1 MKKERLAIVGG
12 GLVGSLWA
20 VYLAKKGH
28 DVHVFDRRSDIRQ
41 VKIVQGKSINLALS
55 ERGWRG
61 LKGAGI
67 ETEINKVALPMTGR
81 LMHSIQGEITYQ
93 PYGKEGQAIYSVSRG
108 LLNQTLLKCADE
120 FENVSLYFDH
130 TCKDIQLDTNTIIFQ
145 DTKSNTTKEFQFDR
159 IFGTDGAFSAVRSRL
174 QRLDRFDYS
183 QEYLSHG
190 YKELEIPPSA
200 NGDYQMDPNGLHI
213 WPRGEFMMIALPNP
227 DRSFTCTLFMAFEGK
242 DAFENLHAD
251 EEIMAFFNKYFGD
264 AVPLMPELLADYRNN
279 PTASL
284 VMTRCNPWHYQDKI
298 CLMGDA
304 AHAIVPFYG
313 QGMNAGFE
321 DCTVLSELMDTYEDN
336 WNEMFKEY
344 TRLRKPA
351 GDAILQL
358 ALRNYI
364 EMRDKTA
371 DERFLLQ
378 KKIEARFSAKYPHL
392 WMPLYSQVSFS
403 HIPYA
408 EALQNGI
415 EQDEIMK
422 KVMDRPDIFEIWDS
436 EEVETNILRLV
447 NNN

>member
-1 MKKERLAIVGG
+1 MKKQRLAIVGG

-28 DVHVFDRRSDIRQ
+28 EVHVFDRRSDIRK

-55 ERGWRG
+55 ERGWKG

-67 ETEINKVALPMTGR
+67 EAEINKVALPMTGR

-108 LLNQTLLKCADE
+108 LLNQTLLRCADE

-130 TCKDIQLDTNTIIFQ
+130 TCKDLNLDTNTIIFQ
-145 DTKSNTTKEFQFDR
+145 DTQSNTTKEFQFDR
-159 IFGTDGAFSAVRSRL
+159 IFGTDGAFSAVRARL

-200 NGDYQMDPNGLHI
+200 SGDFQMDPNGLHI

-227 DRSFTCTLFMAFEGK
+227 DRSFTCTLFMAYEGK
-242 DAFENLHAD
+242 DAFENLNSD

-264 AVPLMPELLADYRNN
+264 AVPLMPELLQDFRNN

-284 VMTRCNPWHYQDKI
+284 VMTKCNPWHYQDKV

-321 DCTVLSELMDTYEDN
+321 DCTILSQLMDKYGDD
-336 WNEMFKEY
+336 WSGMFKEY

-378 KKIEARFSAKYPHL
+378 KKIEARFSAKYPDL
-392 WMPLYSQVSFS
+392 WLPLYSQVSFS

-415 EQDEIMK
+415 NQDEIMR
-422 KVMDRPDIFEIWDS
+422 KVMDRPDIFDIWDS
-436 EEVETNILRLV
+436 EEIETNILKLV

>member
-1 MKKERLAIVGG
+1 MKKQRLAIVGG

-28 DVHVFDRRSDIRQ
+28 EVHVFDRRSDIRK

-55 ERGWRG
+55 ERGWKG

-67 ETEINKVALPMTGR
+67 EAEINKVALPMTGR
-81 LMHSIQGEITYQ
+81 LMHSVQGEITYQ

-130 TCKDIQLDTNTIIFQ
+130 TCKDLQLDTNTIVFQ
-145 DTKSNTTKEFQFDR
+145 DTQNNTTKELQFDR
-159 IFGTDGAFSAVRSRL
+159 IFGTDGAFSAVRARL

-200 NGDYQMDPNGLHI
+200 NGDFQMDPNGLHI

-227 DRSFTCTLFMAFEGK
+227 DRSFTCTLFMAYEGK
-242 DAFENLHAD
+242 DAFENLNTD
-251 EEIMAFFNKYFGD
+251 EEIMTFFNKYFGD
-264 AVPLMPELLADYRNN
+264 AVPLMPELLQDFRNN

-284 VMTRCNPWHYQDKI
+284 VMTKCNPWHYQDKI

-321 DCTVLSELMDTYEDN
+321 DCTVLSQLMDQHGDN
-336 WNEMFKEY
+336 WSEMFQEY

-378 KKIEARFSAKYPHL
+378 KKIEARFSAKYPDL
-392 WMPLYSQVSFS
+392 WLPLYSQVSFS

-408 EALQNGI
+408 DALQNGI

-422 KVMDRPDIFEIWDS
+422 KVMDRPDIFEVWDS
-436 EEVETNILRLV
+436 EEIETNILRLV

>member
-28 DVHVFDRRSDIRQ
+28 EVHVFDRRSDIRK

-55 ERGWRG
+55 ERGWKG

-67 ETEINKVALPMTGR
+67 EAEINKVALPMTGR
-81 LMHSIQGEITYQ
+81 LMHSVQGEITYQ

-120 FENVSLYFDH
+120 FENVTLYFDH
-130 TCKDIQLDTNTIIFQ
+130 TCKDLQLDTNTIVFQ
-145 DTKSNTTKEFQFDR
+145 DTHQNTTKELQFDR
-159 IFGTDGAFSAVRSRL
+159 IFGTDGAFSAVRARL

-200 NGDYQMDPNGLHI
+200 SGDFQMDPNGLHI

-242 DAFENLHAD
+242 DAFENLHTD
-251 EEIMAFFNKYFGD
+251 EEIMAFFNKYFAD
-264 AVPLMPELLADYRNN
+264 AVPLMPELLQDFRNN

-284 VMTRCNPWHYQDKI
+284 VMTKCNPWHYQDKI

-321 DCTVLSELMDTYEDN
+321 DCTVLSQLMDEFGDDWTG
-336 WNEMFKEY
+336 MFKAY

-378 KKIEARFSAKYPHL
+378 KKIEARFSAKYPDL
-392 WMPLYSQVSFS
+392 WLPLYSQVSFS

-422 KVMDRPDIFEIWDS
+422 KVMDRPDIFDIWDS
-436 EEVETNILRLV
+436 EEIETNILRLV

>member
-1 MKKERLAIVGG
+1 MRLIFIQREKK
-12 GLVGSLWA
+12 
-20 VYLAKKGH
+20 
-28 DVHVFDRRSDIRQ
+28 
-41 VKIVQGKSINLALS
+41 
-55 ERGWRG
+55 
-61 LKGAGI
+61 
-67 ETEINKVALPMTGR
+67 
-81 LMHSIQGEITYQ
+81 
-93 PYGKEGQAIYSVSRG
+93 
-108 LLNQTLLKCADE
+108 
-120 FENVSLYFDH
+120 
-130 TCKDIQLDTNTIIFQ
+130 
-145 DTKSNTTKEFQFDR
+145 
-159 IFGTDGAFSAVRSRL
+159 
-174 QRLDRFDYS
+174 
-183 QEYLSHG
+183 EYLSHG

-200 NGDYQMDPNGLHI
+200 DGDYQMDPNGLHI

-242 DAFENLHAD
+242 DAFENLQTD

-264 AVPLMPELLADYRNN
+264 AVPLMPELLDDYRNN

-321 DCTVLSELMDTYEDN
+321 DCTVLSELMDTHGNN
-336 WNEMFKEY
+336 WSEMFKEY

-378 KKIEARFSAKYPHL
+378 KKIEARFSSKYPHL

-436 EEVETNILRLV
+436 EEIETNILRLV

>member
-28 DVHVFDRRSDIRQ
+28 DVHVFDRRSDIRK

-55 ERGWRG
+55 ERGWKG

-67 ETEINKVALPMTGR
+67 EAEINKVALPMTGR
-81 LMHSIQGEITYQ
+81 LMHSVQGEITYQ

-130 TCKDIQLDTNTIIFQ
+130 TCKDLQLDTNTIVFQ
-145 DTKSNTTKEFQFDR
+145 DTQNNTTKELQFDR
-159 IFGTDGAFSAVRSRL
+159 IFGTDGAFSAVRARL

-200 NGDYQMDPNGLHI
+200 TGDYQMDPNGLHI

-242 DAFENLHAD
+242 DAFENLNTDD
-251 EEIMAFFNKYFGD
+251 EIIAFFNKYFAD
-264 AVPLMPELLADYRNN
+264 AVPLMPELLQDFRNN

-284 VMTRCNPWHYQDKI
+284 VMTKCNPWHYQDKI

-321 DCTVLSELMDTYEDN
+321 DCTVLSQLMDEFGSDWTG
-336 WNEMFKEY
+336 MFKEY

-378 KKIEARFSAKYPHL
+378 KKIEARFSAKYPDL
-392 WMPLYSQVSFS
+392 WLPLYSQISFS

-422 KVMDRPDIFEIWDS
+422 KVMDRPDIFDIWDS
-436 EEVETNILRLV
+436 EEIETNILRLV